1 MLIPG
6 IIFIIGGIIFVV
18 CSIMVYKY
26 AKKNEGKWV
35 ETIGTIIGYHSG
47 DNSSRSI
54 PVIEFADNGEPAQA
68 SGPSMRDK
76 SRPPAGTEVEIQY
89 LKHERTDKKPTYQI
103 VLRRPRQTGE
113 KYLLKASIGI
123 GIILCGMGV
132 LLTVLS

>member
-6 IIFIIGGIIFVV
+6 IIPIIGGIIFVV

-26 AKKNEGKWV
+26 AKKNEGEWV
-35 ETIGTIIGYHSG
+35 KTIGTIIGYRSG
-47 DNSSRSI
+47 DNSSWSV

-76 SRPPAGTEVEIQY
+76 SRPPAGTEVKIQY
-89 LKHERTDKKPTYQI
+89 LKHEHTDKKPTYQV
-103 VLRRPRQTGE
+103 VLRRTGQTRE

-123 GIILCGMGV
+123 GIILCCIGV
-132 LLTVLS
+132 LLAVLS